1 MRIALICTE
10 KLPVPPIAGGAVQQ
24 YIEGIVPYLSK
35 EHDIT
40 VYSISHPAL
49 FPNEVVNNVRYIRF
63 PAANKQEYINAL
75 KNNIH
80 EGYDLI
86 HILNR
91 PQWILALC
99 DGLPNTR
106 FSLSLHNEMF
116 HTEKITPENA
126 IKCINR
132 VEFISTV
139 SKFIAD
145 GVKISYPQAA
155 DKLKVIY
162 SAANPEKYEP
172 IWSSQGLLNKYS
184 LKRKYNIENYKVILF
199 VGRFGEK
206 KGAHILMKAM
216 KEVMNYRK
224 DVALV
229 MIGSKWYGDNKIDDY
244 TKSLYL
250 LAKGLSG
257 PVVFTGFLAPSEI
270 PFHYNIGDIFVCASQ
285 WNEPLARVHYEAM
298 AAGLPIITTNRGG
311 NAEVVSG
318 LGNGIIIDDYKN
330 PEQFSYNI
338 YHLLNSPEL
347 SLQMGMAGRKLVE
360 ERFNWKRVS
369 EDLLREIEKIKKY

>member
-1 MRIALICTE
+1 MKIALICTE

-24 YIEGIVPYLSK
+24 YIEGVIPYLSK
-35 EHDIT
+35 YHEIT
-40 VYSISHPAL
+40 VYSINHPAL
-49 FPNEVVNNVRYIRF
+49 SKNEVVNNVRYIRL

-75 KNNIH
+75 VNNIF
-80 EGYDLI
+80 EYYDLI

-91 PQWILALC
+91 PQWVLTLAE
-99 DGLPNTR
+99 GLPNTR

-116 HTEKITPENA
+116 HAEKITPEKA
-126 IKCINR
+126 AACINR

-145 GVKISYPQAA
+145 GVRHAYPQASS
-155 DKLKVIY
+155 KLKVVY

-172 IWSSQGLLNKYS
+172 VWSAKGLSNKQT
-184 LKRKYNIENYKVILF
+184 LKKKYNIQNYKVILF

-206 KGAHILMKAM
+206 KGAHILIKAM
-216 KEVMNYRK
+216 KEVMQYRK

-229 MIGSKWYGDNKIDDY
+229 MVGSKWYGENKTDDY
-244 TKSLYL
+244 TKSLYA
-250 LAKGLSG
+250 LAKELSG
-257 PVVFTGFLAPSEI
+257 PVIFTGFLAPSDI
-270 PFHYNIGDIFVCASQ
+270 PPYYDMGDIFVCTSQ

-318 LGNGIIIDDYKN
+318 LGNGIVIDDYSN
-330 PEQFSYNI
+330 PSHFSYNI
-338 YHLLNSPEL
+338 HYLLNSPEICF
-347 SLQMGMAGRKLVE
+347 QMGAAGRKLVE

-369 EDLLREIEKIKKY
+369 EDLLSTIDMIK